1 MDVET
6 TKMSSRG
13 QIVIPLDIRDEIK
26 AREGTIFAVFGSR
39 DTIVLKKIETPTKEN
54 LIKDLE
60 KIARDG
66 RKRAEKLGIKE
77 SDVPKLIHNL
87 RRIRE

>member
-13 QIVIPLDIRDEIK
+13 QVVIPENIR
-26 AREGTIFAVFGSR
+26 AVVSASEGTLFAVVGSS
-39 DTIVLKKIETPTKEN
+39 DTIVLKKISMPSKET

-60 KIARDG
+60 KIAQEG
-66 RKRAEKLGIKE
+66 RKRLESKGLRE
-77 SDVPKLIHNL
+77 SDILHMVQRA
-87 RRIRE
+87 RRK